1 MGKDLLQ
8 YKGMKRILAVLTVLT
23 CMQGAAIIMQA
34 EWLAEA
40 VTRLFNGERVGSLFP
55 LLILFTAA
63 FLFRHAVTLVR
74 QKLIFDYAAETGAG
88 MRKKFLEKLFQS
100 GPRLARKE
108 GTGHVV
114 TLAMEGIAQF
124 RRYLELFLPKMV
136 SMAVIPPAV
145 VCYVFFKETSSAAVL
160 MITMPI
166 LIAFMI
172 LLGYAAKRKAD
183 SQWKTYEMLSN
194 HFTDSLRGLETLKVL
209 GISRSHTKNI
219 FHVSERYRK
228 ATMSTLKIA
237 FLSSFALDFFTML
250 SVATV
255 AVFLGLG
262 LVDGSISLEPAL
274 AILILAP
281 EFFLPVREVGN
292 DYHATLNGREA
303 GKAIKAILDSTGF
316 KDEAPLSL
324 ERWSDDDQIEFKHVD
339 VRHEDEENCSLS
351 GISLSFKGKR
361 KIGIIGE
368 SGAGKSTLIDVLGG
382 FLETKNGVIKVG
394 GKERTHLQTDSWQNQ
409 LLYIPQHPYIFPDTL
424 EANIRFY
431 HPGASDEDVEQA
443 ARAAGLS
450 ELIDQLPCGLKERIG
465 EAGRAL
471 SGGQAQRTAVA
482 RAFLGN
488 RPILLLDEP
497 TAHLDIETEY
507 ELKKTMLKLFED
519 KLVFLAT
526 HRLHWMLDMDEIIV
540 LKDGQVAETGTHQE
554 LIEKQGVYYELVQ
567 AQSFGGAS

>member
-1 MGKDLLQ
+1 
-8 YKGMKRILAVLTVLT
+8 
-23 CMQGAAIIMQA
+23 
-34 EWLAEA
+34 
-40 VTRLFNGERVGSLFP
+40 
-55 LLILFTAA
+55 
-63 FLFRHAVTLVR
+63 
-74 QKLIFDYAAETGAG
+74 
-88 MRKKFLEKLFQS
+88 
-100 GPRLARKE
+100 
-108 GTGHVV
+108 
-114 TLAMEGIAQF
+114 
-124 RRYLELFLPKMV
+124 
-136 SMAVIPPAV
+136 
-145 VCYVFFKETSSAAVL
+145 
-160 MITMPI
+160 
-166 LIAFMI
+166 
-172 LLGYAAKRKAD
+172 
-183 SQWKTYEMLSN
+183 
-194 HFTDSLRGLETLKVL
+194 
-209 GISRSHTKNI
+209 
-219 FHVSERYRK
+219 
-228 ATMSTLKIA
+228 MSTLKIA

-303 GKAIKAILDSTGF
+303 GKAIKAILDSPGF

-382 FLETKNGVIKVG
+382 FLETKSGVIKVG
-394 GKERTHLQTDSWQNQ
+394 GKKRTHLQTDSWQNQ

-424 EANIRFY
+424 AANIRFY
-431 HPGASDEDVEQA
+431 HPAASDEDVEQA

-450 ELIDQLPCGLKERIG
+450 ELIDQLPNGLKERIG
-465 EAGRAL
+465 EGGRAL

-488 RPILLLDEP
+488 RPIILLDEP

-554 LIEKQGVYYELVQ
+554 LIEKRGVYYELVK

>member
-55 LLILFTAA
+55 LIILFTAA
-63 FLFRHAVTLVR
+63 SLFRHAVTLVR
-74 QKLIFDYAAETGAG
+74 QKLIFDYAAETGAD
-88 MRKKFLEKLFQS
+88 MRKKFLEKLFRS

-145 VCYVFFKETSSAAVL
+145 VCYVFFKDTSSAAVL
-160 MITMPI
+160 IITMPI

-262 LVDGSISLEPAL
+262 LVDGTIMLEPAL

-303 GKAIKAILDSTGF
+303 GKAIKAILDSPGF
-316 KDEAPLSL
+316 KDEEPLDL
-324 ERWSDDDQIEFKHVD
+324 QRWSDDDQIEFKGVD
-339 VRHEDEENCSLS
+339 VRHEDEKNCSLS
-351 GISLSFKGKR
+351 GISLSFKGKK

>member
-1 MGKDLLQ
+1 MGKDLFQ
-8 YKGMKRILAVLTVLT
+8 YKGIKRILAVLTALT
-23 CMQGAAIIMQA
+23 LLQGAAIILQA

-40 VTRLFNGERVGSLFP
+40 VTRLFNGERISALYSVM
-55 LLILFTAA
+55 ILFLAA
-63 FLFRHAVTLVR
+63 FLFRHAVTLVKQR
-74 QKLIFDYAAETGAG
+74 AVYQYAAKTGAD
-88 MRKKFLEKLFQS
+88 MRKSFLEKLFQS
-100 GPRLARKE
+100 GPRLARQE

-136 SMAVIPPAV
+136 SMAVIPAAI
-145 VCYVFFKETSSAAVL
+145 VCYVFFKDKSSAVIL
-160 MITMPI
+160 MVTMPI

-183 SQWKTYEMLSN
+183 RQWKSYEMLSN
-194 HFTDSLRGLETLKVL
+194 HFTDSLRGLETLKFL
-209 GISRSHTKNI
+209 GLSRSHEKNI
-219 FHVSERYRK
+219 FKVSERYRK
-228 ATMSTLKIA
+228 ATMSTLRIA

-262 LVDGSISLEPAL
+262 LVDGHITLGPAL
-274 AILILAP
+274 TVLILAP

-292 DYHATLNGREA
+292 DYHATLNGQEA
-303 GKAIKAILDSTGF
+303 GKAIRSILDAPGF
-316 KDEAPLSL
+316 QKEELLLLSS
-324 ERWSDDDQIEFKHVD
+324 WSDEDQIALKNVS
-339 VRHEDEENCSLS
+339 VRHEHGGQASLS
-351 GISLSFKGKR
+351 DISLSFKGKK

-382 FLETKNGVIKVG
+382 FLDTSG
-394 GKERTHLQTDSWQNQ
+394 GAIEIGGTQRTHLQAESWQRQ
-409 LLYIPQHPYIFPDTL
+409 LVYIPQHPYIFPDTL
-424 EANIRFY
+424 SANIRFY
-431 HPGASDEDVEQA
+431 HPEASIEEVERA
-443 ARAAGLS
+443 AKAAGLI
-450 ELIDQLPCGLKERIG
+450 ELIDELPSGLEERIG
-465 EAGRAL
+465 EGGRTL

-507 ELKKTMLKLFED
+507 EMKETMLKLFED
-519 KLVFLAT
+519 KLVFIAT

-540 LKDGQVAETGTHQE
+540 LKDGKVAETGTHQE
-554 LIEKQGVYYELVQ
+554 LIEKRGVYYDLVKAQ
-567 AQSFGGAS
+567 AFGGAS

>member
-8 YKGMKRILAVLTVLT
+8 YKGMKRILAALTVLT

-40 VTRLFNGERVGSLFP
+40 VTRLFNGERVGSLVP
-55 LLILFTAA
+55 LIILFTAA

-74 QKLIFDYAAETGAG
+74 QRLIFDYAAKTGADL
-88 MRKKFLEKLFQS
+88 RKKFLEKLFQS

-124 RRYLELFLPKMV
+124 RRYLELFLPKMI

-145 VCYVFFKETSSAAVL
+145 VCYVFFKDTSSAAVL
-160 MITMPI
+160 MITLPI

-209 GISRSHTKNI
+209 GMSRSHTKNI

-228 ATMSTLKIA
+228 ATMGTLKIA

-262 LVDGSISLEPAL
+262 LVDGTIILEPAL

-303 GKAIKAILDSTGF
+303 GKAIKAILESPGF
-316 KDEAPLSL
+316 KDEAPLDL
-324 ERWSDDDQIEFKHVD
+324 ERWSDDDQIEFKDVE
-339 VRHEDEENCSLS
+339 VRHDEEENFSLS
-351 GISLSFKGKR
+351 GISLSFKGKKKSESSEKAVPENLRLSMCLAVSWKR
-361 KIGIIGE
+361 K
-368 SGAGKSTLIDVLGG
+368 
-382 FLETKNGVIKVG
+382 
-394 GKERTHLQTDSWQNQ
+394 
-409 LLYIPQHPYIFPDTL
+409 
-424 EANIRFY
+424 
-431 HPGASDEDVEQA
+431 A
-443 ARAAGLS
+443 A
-450 ELIDQLPCGLKERIG
+450 
-465 EAGRAL
+465 
-471 SGGQAQRTAVA
+471 
-482 RAFLGN
+482 
-488 RPILLLDEP
+488 
-497 TAHLDIETEY
+497 
-507 ELKKTMLKLFED
+507 
-519 KLVFLAT
+519 
-526 HRLHWMLDMDEIIV
+526 
-540 LKDGQVAETGTHQE
+540 
-554 LIEKQGVYYELVQ
+554 
-567 AQSFGGAS
+567 

>member
-8 YKGMKRILAVLTVLT
+8 YKGMKRILAALTVLT

-40 VTRLFNGERVGSLFP
+40 VTRLFNGERVGSLVP
-55 LLILFTAA
+55 LIILFTAA

-74 QKLIFDYAAETGAG
+74 QRLIFDYAAKTGADL
-88 MRKKFLEKLFQS
+88 RKKFLENLFQS

-124 RRYLELFLPKMV
+124 RRYLELFLPKMI

-145 VCYVFFKETSSAAVL
+145 VCYVFFKDTSSAAVL
-160 MITMPI
+160 MITLPI

-209 GISRSHTKNI
+209 GMSCSHTKNI

-228 ATMSTLKIA
+228 ATMGTLKIA

-262 LVDGSISLEPAL
+262 LVDGTIILEPAL

-303 GKAIKAILDSTGF
+303 GKAIKAILESPGF
-316 KDEAPLSL
+316 KDEAPLDL
-324 ERWSDDDQIEFKHVD
+324 ERWSDNDQIEFKDVE
-339 VRHEDEENCSLS
+339 VRHDEEENSSLS
-351 GISLSFKGKR
+351 GISLSFKGKK

-382 FLETKNGVIKVG
+382 FLETKSGVIKVG

-424 EANIRFY
+424 GANIRFY
-431 HPGASDEDVEQA
+431 HPGASDEEVEQA
-443 ARAAGLS
+443 ARAAGLT
-450 ELIDQLPCGLKERIG
+450 ELIDQLPSGLEERIG
-465 EAGRAL
+465 EGGRAL

-507 ELKKTMLKLFED
+507 ELKKKMLKLFED
-519 KLVFLAT
+519 KLVFMAT

-540 LKDGQVAETGTHQE
+540 LKNGQVAETGTHQE
-554 LIEKQGVYYELVQ
+554 LIEKRGVYYELVQ